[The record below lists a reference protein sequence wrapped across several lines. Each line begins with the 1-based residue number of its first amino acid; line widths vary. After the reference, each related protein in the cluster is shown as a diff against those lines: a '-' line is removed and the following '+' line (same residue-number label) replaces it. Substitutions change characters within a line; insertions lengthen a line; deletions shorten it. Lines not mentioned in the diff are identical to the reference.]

1 MDFKPEQQINYTP
14 TIIFDPISHTTIEI
28 KFHLNILIL
37 LNQVFPHIDLL
48 GTQCIL
54 QLLQLGI

>member
-1 MDFKPEQQINYTP
+1 MDFKPEQQISYTP
-14 TIIFDPISHTTIEI
+14 TIIFDPISHTTIEFE
-28 KFHLNILIL
+28 FHLNILI
-37 LNQVFPHIDLL
+37 LNQVFPHIDLF